1 MVTAVAVA
9 ARNHFAKASPGLGS
23 EPAAAVEAEDKL
35 VVAVAADIVDS
46 LGADI
51 PASAVDIQAVGS
63 LEDSPGAVGNP
74 AVVGNPEVLVG
85 TLEVAADNPAA
96 PDVDQEV
103 EESAAAVEAEAE
115 VALVLAQ
122 VSSQLVPQH
131 SRLSDAIRLEFS
143 SLLDYRLLRTSTKR
157 RTSTVRLWAERFGSS
172 AF

>member
-1 MVTAVAVA
+1 MTAVAVA
-9 ARNHFAKASPGLGS
+9 ARNHFAKASPGLDS

-103 EESAAAVEAEAE
+103 EESAAAVVAE

-122 VSSQLVPQH
+122 VSSQLVLQH

-143 SLLDYRLLRTSTKR
+143 SLLDYQLLRTSTKR
-157 RTSTVRLWAERFGSS
+157 RTSIVRLWVERFGSS